1 MTKKVVKIFSTPGCS
16 SCARAKE
23 LLDKIIGDYPGVK
36 IKEINILDHPEDAI
50 KYGIM
55 SSPTT
60 VINEKVEFIGVP
72 SEKNLRKILE
82 KLK

>member
-1 MTKKVVKIFSTPGCS
+1 MKKKIVKVFSTPGCS
-16 SCARAKE
+16 SCVRAKE
-23 LLDKIIGDYPGVK
+23 LLERVIGDYPGVK
-36 IKEINILDHPEDAI
+36 IKEINILDHPKDAV

-55 SSPTT
+55 SSPAI

-72 SEKNLRKILE
+72 SEKNLRKLLE

>member
-1 MTKKVVKIFSTPGCS
+1 MKKKVVQVFSTPDCV
-16 SCARAKE
+16 SCARAKK
-23 LLDKIIGDYPGVK
+23 LLDKIIGDYPGVTV
-36 IKEINILDHPEDAI
+36 EVVNILEAQAEVV

-55 SSPTT
+55 SSPTI
-60 VINEKVEFIGVP
+60 VINGKVEYTGVP